1 MHSLRF
7 FMLAVMTLAL
17 VAASVA
23 AQGGAPAQAA
33 SSCAL
38 KGAPELAGFRLG
50 MSPEA
55 VKKSLADAS
64 MFDSRLS
71 AKSTTGARAV
81 NIPAAELSEKA
92 GEGIESVYLSFV
104 DEKLTH
110 IKVTFNGAGQW
121 DGLQDFF
128 ARESE
133 RLGLPKPAGAS
144 SFEGSGGNE
153 RYVVR
158 CESFSA
164 VLAYAFGVS
173 PSISVSDM
181 AARTLVDKRRD
192 KDETGVRQTRVRSL
206 PSPFPQPPNPLPP
219 QTSEPGP
226 KRDPGSRGPN

>member
-1 MHSLRF
+1 
-7 FMLAVMTLAL
+7 MLAAMI
-17 VAASVA
+17 VASVASSVA
-23 AQGGAPAQAA
+23 AQGGAAAKGA

-38 KGAPELAGFRLG
+38 KEAPELAGFRLG
-50 MSPEA
+50 MSPQA

-64 MFDSRLS
+64 MFDNHLS
-71 AKSTTGARAV
+71 AKSSTGVRAV
-81 NIPAAELSEKA
+81 NITAPELSEKA

-133 RLGLPKPAGAS
+133 KLGLPKPAGAS

-153 RYVVR
+153 KYSVR
-158 CESFSA
+158 CEAFSA

-173 PSISVSDM
+173 PNVAVSDM

-192 KDETGVRQTRVRSL
+192 KDETGVRQTRVRSM
-206 PSPFPQPPNPLPP
+206 PRPGPQPPNPLPP
-219 QTSEPGP
+219 QTGEPGP
-226 KRDPGSRGPN
+226 TEPKTGRPD